1 MSVNHSTIY
10 VSYRDGSK
18 PNGKKVIIGFS
29 GLTGGM
35 SRPAYTDR
43 DGRALVEHSSTGRA
57 TVYVDGRDYGSFH
70 APGTFSV
77 VLR

>member
-1 MSVNHSTIY
+1 MSINYSTIY

-18 PNGKKVIIGFS
+18 PNGKKVVMGFS

-35 SRPAYTDR
+35 SKPAYTDR
-43 DGRALVEHSSTGRA
+43 DGRAVVKHASTGRA
-57 TVYVDGRDYGSFH
+57 TVFVNGKDQGSFN

-77 VLR
+77 VLF